1 MKGEYMRYLKI
12 IWTILVSLLF
22 AIVRG
27 ERGSFTLVGWQQSLD
42 EDGVLS
48 PIDACADQ
56 HVAVSGD
63 KIYVPSLNKL
73 VAEYVAQANTVTH
86 AQLQSPSLRRVAL
99 LDIAMVQGGI
109 RPSGGESFLPHFSC
123 PIDLAE
129 GEGLEA
135 YINKPADGAI
145 VATVIAYLADGALTP
160 VVGEI
165 FTVKFT
171 ATITSVLT
179 QWANGAITLGQTLP
193 VGRYAIVGGDVSEA
207 GGDLIAFRFVV
218 AGYEW
223 RAGGLCTGDLGAKP
237 SPHQRY
243 GGMGVWAEFDS
254 SAPPT
259 LDILAAAAA
268 AQTVVGYIDL
278 IKVG

>member
-1 MKGEYMRYLKI
+1 MSKI
-12 IWTILVSLLF
+12 RLFITWLISLFTLIHQSQVG
-22 AIVRG
+22 A
-27 ERGSFTLVGWQQSLD
+27 FTLVGWQQSLD
-42 EDGVLS
+42 EDGVLV

-99 LDIAMVQGGI
+99 LDIPLVQGGV
-109 RPSGGESFLPHFSC
+109 RPSGGESFMPHLNC
-123 PIDLAE
+123 PIELAE

-160 VVGEI
+160 VVGEV

-171 ATITSVLT
+171 ATITSILT
-179 QWANGAITLGQTLP
+179 QWVNGAITLGQVLP
-193 VGRYAIVGGDVSEA
+193 VGRYAIVGAKVMEA
-207 GGDLIAFRFVV
+207 AGDLIAFRFVV

-223 RAGGLCTGDLGAKP
+223 RAGGLTCSDLGA
-237 SPHQRY
+237 SPEHEQRY
-243 GGMGVWAEFDS
+243 GRMGIWAEFDS

-268 AQTVVGYIDL
+268 AQTVVGYVDL

>member
-1 MKGEYMRYLKI
+1 MRYLKLF
-12 IWTILVSLLF
+12 WTWLISL
-22 AIVRG
+22 
-27 ERGSFTLVGWQQSLD
+27 FTLVYQGEAGEFTIVGWQQALD
-42 EDGVLS
+42 QDGTLS

-63 KIYVPSLNKL
+63 IIYVPSLNKL
-73 VAEYVAQANTVTH
+73 IAEYVAQANTVTH

-109 RPSGGESFLPHFSC
+109 RPSGGESFLPHFNC
-123 PIDLAE
+123 PIELAV

-135 YINKPADGAI
+135 YINKPADGSI
-145 VATVIAYLADGALTP
+145 VATMIAWLADGALTP

-179 QWANGAITLGQTLP
+179 QWVNGAITLGQTLP
-193 VGRYAIVGGDVSEA
+193 VGRYAIVGADVSEA
-207 GGDLIAFRFVV
+207 GGDLIAFRFVIP
-218 AGYEW
+218 GYEW
-223 RAGGLCTGDLGAKP
+223 RPGGLTTGDLGAKP

-243 GGMGVWAEFDS
+243 GGMGIWGEFES
-254 SAPPT
+254 ITPPT

-268 AQTVVGYIDL
+268 AQTVVGYLDL
-278 IKVG
+278 IKLS